1 MPKVLGWMDWYHEL
15 EKYYSQHGD
24 IDVPYYYKTS
34 DGLMLG
40 KWLDQQKVNY
50 LKKKNNR
57 LTKEQIDLLNKLG
70 MMWEQWDRYYS
81 ALEKYYEENG
91 DINVPYYYKTE
102 NDLNLG
108 RWLCEQKR
116 LYREKS
122 EKITKTKIE
131 KLEKLK
137 INWNSINDLWL
148 KNYEALKIY
157 YEEHGNIDVPKKYET
172 EEGIK
177 LGLWL
182 CRQRLAYKGKGR
194 SKITEEQIQLL
205 NNLGMIW
212 NRYTNSWLKYY
223 TALKKYYQEHGNID
237 IIKNYETEDGIKLG
251 KWLNNQ
257 RQAYKGK
264 GNCKIN
270 ENQIQLLND
279 LGMKWEVIKETWDN
293 YYSALKEYYRE
304 HENIDVPYNYET
316 KEGLKLGEWL
326 YYQRLTCKN
335 IEREELLNKLG
346 MIWDISMETWDE
358 KYYALEEYYKEHGN
372 IDVPTKYETKDG
384 IKLGYWVS
392 VQRKA
397 YKEEGTCKITE
408 DQIQLL
414 NDLGMKWEIKKET
427 WDDYYSALKKYYE
440 EHGNIDVPEKYETEE
455 GIKLGSWLC
464 RQRLAYKGKGKSKI
478 TESQVQLLNDLGMKW
493 EFQKETWDD
502 YYSALEEYYKEHGN
516 IDVPK
521 NYETKDGVKLGR
533 WLGTQRQAY
542 KGKGKVTNKI
552 NENQIQLLNNLG
564 MVWEVQKENWYE
576 KYYAL
581 EEYYKEHGNIDVPKN
596 YETKDGTKLGIWL
609 DTQRSAYKGKG
620 NNKIADDQ
628 IQLLNN
634 LGMKWQ
640 IQKENWY
647 ENYYA
652 LEEYYK
658 EHENIDVPTKYE
670 TEEGLKLGKWL
681 RTQRQSYKGK
691 GTNKITQDQIQLLN
705 NLKIDWCISDTKLLN
720 MKIEK
725 DNKDKYYKVL
735 NDRLE
740 HMLTDLSYEVSNEI
754 TEENQGE
761 LCKQIVKRMWR

>member
-1 MPKVLGWMDWYHEL
+1 MPKVLEWMDWYYEL
-15 EKYYSQHGD
+15 EKYYEEHGN

-34 DGLMLG
+34 GGLMLG

-91 DINVPYYYKTE
+91 DINVPYYYKTK
-102 NDLNLG
+102 NDLSLG
-108 RWLCEQKR
+108 RWLCNQKR

-137 INWNSINDLWL
+137 INWNSISDSWL
-148 KNYEALKIY
+148 KNYDALKRY

-177 LGLWL
+177 LGKWL
-182 CRQRLAYKGKGR
+182 TNQREARKGNRKN
-194 SKITEEQIQLL
+194 KINKDQIQLL
-205 NNLGMIW
+205 DDLGMIW
-212 NRYTNSWLKYY
+212 NMNIKAWNEKYE
-223 TALKKYYQEHGNID
+223 ALKKYYEEHGNID
-237 IIKNYETEDGIKLG
+237 VPVNYETEEGIKLG
-251 KWLNNQ
+251 SWLHNQ
-257 RQAYKGK
+257 RSSYKGN
-264 GNCKIN
+264 GTCRITG
-270 ENQIQLLND
+270 NQIQLLND

-335 IEREELLNKLG
+335 IEREKLLNKLG

-358 KYYALEEYYKEHGN
+358 KYYALEEYYKGHGN
-372 IDVPTKYETKDG
+372 VDVPTRYETKDG

-397 YKEEGTCKITE
+397 YKEKGTCKITE

-414 NDLGMKWEIKKET
+414 NDLGMKWEFKKEI
-427 WDDYYSALKKYYE
+427 WDDYYSALEEYYK
-440 EHGNIDVPEKYETEE
+440 EHGNIDVPTRYETKD
-455 GIKLGSWLC
+455 GIKLGSWLHNQ
-464 RQRLAYKGKGKSKI
+464 RQAYKGKGTCKI
-478 TESQVQLLNDLGMKW
+478 TEEQIQFLNNLGMIWNRYTNSWLK
-493 EFQKETWDD
+493 
-502 YYSALEEYYKEHGN
+502 YYTALEEYYKEHGN

-564 MVWEVQKENWYE
+564 MKWE
-576 KYYAL
+576 
-581 EEYYKEHGNIDVPKN
+581 
-596 YETKDGTKLGIWL
+596 
-609 DTQRSAYKGKG
+609 
-620 NNKIADDQ
+620 
-628 IQLLNN
+628 
-634 LGMKWQ
+634 
-640 IQKENWY
+640 IQKETWD

-658 EHENIDVPTKYE
+658 KYGNINVPRNYVTQK
-670 TEEGLKLGKWL
+670 GIKLGTWL
-681 RTQRQSYKGK
+681 NTQRQAYNGK
-691 GTNKITQDQIQLLN
+691 SKCKITEDQIQLLN
-705 NLKIDWCISDTKLLN
+705 GLNIEWNSRDTRLLK

-725 DNKDKYYKVL
+725 ENKGKYYRVL
-735 NDRLE
+735 DDRLS
-740 HMLTDLSYEVSNEI
+740 HVLTDISYEVSNEI
-754 TEENQGE
+754 TEENQKE

>member
-91 DINVPYYYKTE
+91 NINVPYYYKTE

-148 KNYEALKIY
+148 KNYEALKRY
-157 YEEHGNIDVPKKYET
+157 YEEHGNIDVPTKYET
-172 EEGIK
+172 EEEIK
-177 LGLWL
+177 LGSWL

-212 NRYTNSWLKYY
+212 NRYTNSWFKYY
-223 TALKKYYQEHGNID
+223 TALKKYYQEHGNVD
-237 IIKNYETEDGIKLG
+237 VPTRYETKDGIKLG
-251 KWLNNQ
+251 SWLNNQ

-264 GNCKIN
+264 GKIKIN
-270 ENQIQLLND
+270 EEQIQLLND

-293 YYSALKEYYRE
+293 YYNALKEYYRE
-304 HENIDVPYNYET
+304 LGNIDVPYNYET
-316 KEGLKLGEWL
+316 KKGLKLGEWL

-358 KYYALEEYYKEHGN
+358 KYYALEEYYKGHGN
-372 IDVPTKYETKDG
+372 VDVPTRYETKDG

-397 YKEEGTCKITE
+397 YKEEGICKITE

-414 NDLGMKWEIKKET
+414 NDLGMEWEIKKET

-455 GIKLGSWLC
+455 EIKLGSWLC
-464 RQRLAYKGKGKSKI
+464 RQRSAYKGKGKSKI

-634 LGMKWQ
+634 L
-640 IQKENWY
+640 
-647 ENYYA
+647 
-652 LEEYYK
+652 
-658 EHENIDVPTKYE
+658 
-670 TEEGLKLGKWL
+670 
-681 RTQRQSYKGK
+681 
-691 GTNKITQDQIQLLN
+691 
-705 NLKIDWCISDTKLLN
+705 KIDWCILDTKLLN
-720 MKIEK
+720 MKIEN

-740 HMLTDLSYEVSNEI
+740 HVLTDISYEISNEI
-754 TEENQGE
+754 TEENQEE